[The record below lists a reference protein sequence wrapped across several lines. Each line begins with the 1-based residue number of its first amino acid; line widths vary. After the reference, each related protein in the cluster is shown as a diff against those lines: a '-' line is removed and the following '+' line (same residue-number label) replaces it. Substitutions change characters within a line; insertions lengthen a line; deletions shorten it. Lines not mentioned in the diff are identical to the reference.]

1 MSFSIASRLRFASL
15 SVMFRGIFVFVV
27 DVPCPI
33 ICPVLGIGDDVE
45 DACRDGGDDKTGVQ
59 IPDID

>member
-1 MSFSIASRLRFASL
+1 M
-15 SVMFRGIFVFVV
+15 MFRGIFVFVF

-45 DACRDGGDDKTGVQ
+45 DACRDGGDDKTGVP